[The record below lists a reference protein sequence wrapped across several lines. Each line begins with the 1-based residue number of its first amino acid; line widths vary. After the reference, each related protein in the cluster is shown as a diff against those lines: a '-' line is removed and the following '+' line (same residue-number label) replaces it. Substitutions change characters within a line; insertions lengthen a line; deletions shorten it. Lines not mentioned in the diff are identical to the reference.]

1 MSRGLPTSVCGSTLP
16 ALTRHQP
23 LVTCANASVFGGK
36 LEDTKRYQLATKQV
50 LSDGKRPKCT
60 NVSDP
65 ASVTAISERFKSHHP
80 ASDTLGSINGAQS
93 RDITQ
98 TTTTTLGAAI
108 YGQLVTADQLSQLEQ
123 QQNTATCDDLKG
135 EDASKL
141 LISLVKKRLSMCKP
155 EDESK
160 VVDSI
165 STSASVYGITQ
176 SAYANLD
183 PSYTAKRDL
192 NHQPMD
198 VIADSFSFPTGS
210 HPTDYAT
217 NQSTAMDVGGY
228 VEASSYVV
236 PGRSV
241 LTSPQ
246 ANFPCSPPP
255 TDAPTCTRGKTV
267 GDVKPTTVAGG
278 AIQSVYTL
286 REHEQRPLMKM
297 SVNLIRTYKNINEAY
312 YRKKRRLR
320 ELATEDNSQK
330 RDRKGSV
337 TNTLPNGVTTVMN
350 STSFCQLGSTA
361 GGTVTCHHHCLH
373 HHHHHYH
380 HCQQSTVQ
388 TASGPGLPITLP
400 PHRCMPLTY
409 GTGPPGVVP
418 LSCCQAMCRPPGP
431 SSRHLGPQPP
441 SPTAAMHPSSTVHS
455 FNVTC
460 PVKPLQSSA
469 KDTPTYR
476 YLHQNSHDPGPSLI
490 QATSGPIPPNSS
502 TTIRSGCLVA
512 PLPMS
517 TNSSCCPHGS
527 QISNVPVGTVS
538 TANGTVNPYFHHGFV
553 RTGDVWHDRYK
564 ILALIG
570 KGTFGQVVRALDEH
584 TGEEVAIKVI
594 KNKRS
599 FLQQAEVEIKLL
611 REMSAFQV
619 NEQVAVEVGANYIVN
634 LKAHFN
640 HHGHLCLV
648 FELLSYNLYDLLV
661 NTNYRGV
668 SLNLTRKFAQQ
679 LCAALVFLSR
689 PDVQVIHCDL
699 KPENILLV
707 NPKRSAIKVVD
718 FGSSCHVS
726 EKVYQYIQSRFYRSP
741 EVLLNLDYGLGI
753 DMWSLGCILVE
764 MHTGEPLFSG
774 SNELE
779 QLLQI
784 IEVLGCPPVSMVE
797 TSPKLS
803 TFFETIPS
811 YPGTASQPTQS
822 NQTDLLLPAT
832 SGLSWFKPK
841 RIWHKQDWT
850 HECTFLGVGARPL
863 RSVVGADT
871 GGPQGRRLGEPGHT
885 PEDYEKFVDLVQRML
900 VYEPRQRIRPEEAL
914 AHRFFVRKDDGQSTA
929 HSVIATSSSV
939 NTVVGGVIATTI
951 ALPPSTTTTT
961 NTTGKFPNTHV
972 FPSKSPHAEK
982 LVSNQCTTDQE
993 MPPSYLTFAP
1003 NQIPKSPPASG
1014 CNPSGL
1020 TIPHATVADS

>member
-23 LVTCANASVFGGK
+23 LVTCANASVCGGK
-36 LEDTKRYQLATKQV
+36 LEDTKRYQLAAKQV
-50 LSDGKRPKCT
+50 LSDGKRPKSRVPIMDDIPLQGST
-60 NVSDP
+60 NG
-65 ASVTAISERFKSHHP
+65 TQSHDLP
-80 ASDTLGSINGAQS
+80 
-93 RDITQ
+93 Q
-98 TTTTTLGAAI
+98 TTMTTTLGAAI

-123 QQNTATCDDLKG
+123 QQNTATCDDSKG
-135 EDASKL
+135 DDASKL

-160 VVDSI
+160 VVDCI
-165 STSASVYGITQ
+165 STSAAVYGITQ

-183 PSYTAKRDL
+183 PSYNAKRDL

-198 VIADSFSFPTGS
+198 VIVDSFSSPTGS
-210 HPTDYAT
+210 HPTDYVIS
-217 NQSTAMDVGGY
+217 QSTAMDLGGY
-228 VEASSYVV
+228 VEASSYVI
-236 PGRSV
+236 PGRTV
-241 LTSPQ
+241 LASPQ
-246 ANFPCSPPP
+246 TNFACSPPP
-255 TDAPTCTRGKTV
+255 TDAPTCARGKTA
-267 GDVKPTTVAGG
+267 GDVRPTAVASDVT
-278 AIQSVYTL
+278 QSVCTL

-337 TNTLPNGVTTVMN
+337 TNTLPNGLTTVMN
-350 STSFCQLGSTA
+350 NTNFCQLGSTA

-380 HCQQSTVQ
+380 HCPQSTVQ
-388 TASGPGLPITLP
+388 TASGPSLPVTLP
-400 PHRCMPLTY
+400 SHRCVPLTC
-409 GTGPPGVVP
+409 GTCPSGVVP
-418 LSCCQAMCRPPGP
+418 LSCCQAMCRLPGP
-431 SSRHLGPQPP
+431 SNRHLAPQPP
-441 SPTAAMHPSSTVHS
+441 SPVATLHPSSTVPS

-476 YLHQNSHDPGPSLI
+476 YLHQHSYDSGPSLL
-490 QATSGPIPPNSS
+490 QATSGSIPPNSS
-502 TTIRSGCLVA
+502 ITVRSGCLVA
-512 PLPMS
+512 PLPMPA
-517 TNSSCCPHGS
+517 NAPCCPRGS
-527 QISNVPVGTVS
+527 QISNVPPGTLS
-538 TANGTVNPYFHHGFV
+538 TANGTVTSYFHHGFV

-619 NEQVAVEVGANYIVN
+619 NEQMAVEVGANYIVN

-707 NPKRSAIKVVD
+707 NPKRSAIKVID

-726 EKVYQYIQSRFYRSP
+726 EKVYQYIQSRFYR
-741 EVLLNLDYGLGI
+741 
-753 DMWSLGCILVE
+753 
-764 MHTGEPLFSG
+764 
-774 SNELE
+774 
-779 QLLQI
+779 
-784 IEVLGCPPVSMVE
+784 
-797 TSPKLS
+797 
-803 TFFETIPS
+803 
-811 YPGTASQPTQS
+811 
-822 NQTDLLLPAT
+822 
-832 SGLSWFKPK
+832 
-841 RIWHKQDWT
+841 
-850 HECTFLGVGARPL
+850 
-863 RSVVGADT
+863 
-871 GGPQGRRLGEPGHT
+871 
-885 PEDYEKFVDLVQRML
+885 
-900 VYEPRQRIRPEEAL
+900 
-914 AHRFFVRKDDGQSTA
+914 
-929 HSVIATSSSV
+929 
-939 NTVVGGVIATTI
+939 
-951 ALPPSTTTTT
+951 
-961 NTTGKFPNTHV
+961 
-972 FPSKSPHAEK
+972 
-982 LVSNQCTTDQE
+982 
-993 MPPSYLTFAP
+993 
-1003 NQIPKSPPASG
+1003 
-1014 CNPSGL
+1014 
-1020 TIPHATVADS
+1020 

>member
-1 MSRGLPTSVCGSTLP
+1 MSRGLPTSICGSTLP

-23 LVTCANASVFGGK
+23 LVTCANASVCGGK
-36 LEDTKRYQLATKQV
+36 LEDTKRYQLAAKQV
-50 LSDGKRPKCT
+50 LSDGKRPKCSANGT
-60 NVSDP
+60 QSHD
-65 ASVTAISERFKSHHP
+65 TA
-80 ASDTLGSINGAQS
+80 
-93 RDITQ
+93 Q
-98 TTTTTLGAAI
+98 TTVTTTLGAAI

-135 EDASKL
+135 DDASKL

-160 VVDSI
+160 VVDCV
-165 STSASVYGITQ
+165 STSAAMYGITQ

-183 PSYTAKRDL
+183 PSYTAKREL

-198 VIADSFSFPTGS
+198 VIADSFSSPIGS
-210 HPTDYAT
+210 HPTDYAIS
-217 NQSTAMDVGGY
+217 QSTAMDLGGY

-236 PGRSV
+236 PGRTV
-241 LTSPQ
+241 LASPQ
-246 ANFPCSPPP
+246 TNFPCSPPP
-255 TDAPTCTRGKTV
+255 ADALTCTRGKTA
-267 GDVKPTTVAGG
+267 GDAKPTAAAGG
-278 AIQSVYTL
+278 VTQSVCTF

-337 TNTLPNGVTTVMN
+337 TNTLPNGLTTVMN
-350 STSFCQLGSTA
+350 NTNFCQLGSTA
-361 GGTVTCHHHCLH
+361 GGTVTCHYHCLH

-380 HCQQSTVQ
+380 HCPQSTVQ
-388 TASGPGLPITLP
+388 TTSGPSLPITLP
-400 PHRCMPLTY
+400 PHRCVPLTY
-409 GTGPPGVVP
+409 GTGPSAVVP
-418 LSCCQAMCRPPGP
+418 LSCCQAMCRLPGP
-431 SSRHLGPQPP
+431 NSRHLAPQPP
-441 SPTAAMHPSSTVHS
+441 SPAAALHPSSTVHS

-476 YLHQNSHDPGPSLI
+476 CLHQHSYDSGPSLL

-502 TTIRSGCLVA
+502 TTVRSGCLVA
-512 PLPMS
+512 PLPMPA
-517 TNSSCCPHGS
+517 NAQCCPHGS
-527 QISNVPVGTVS
+527 QISNVPVGTLS
-538 TANGTVNPYFHHGFV
+538 TANGTVTSYFHHGFV

-570 KGTFGQVVRALDEH
+570 KGTFGQSSLSDCHSAIRRTQTRA
-584 TGEEVAIKVI
+584 
-594 KNKRS
+594 RS
-599 FLQQAEVEIKLL
+599 FAC
-611 REMSAFQV
+611 
-619 NEQVAVEVGANYIVN
+619 VADGVGRRRLCIN

-707 NPKRSAIKVVD
+707 NPKRSAIKVID

-803 TFFETIPS
+803 TFFETVPS
-811 YPGTASQPTQS
+811 CPGMPSQPAQS
-822 NQTDLLLPAT
+822 NPTDLLLPAT

-850 HECTFLGVGARPL
+850 HECNFLGVGARPL
-863 RSVVGADT
+863 RSVVGADI

-914 AHRFFVRKDDGQSTA
+914 AHRFFLRKDDGQPTA
-929 HSVIATSSSV
+929 HSVTITSSSSV
-939 NTVVGGVIATTI
+939 NTVVGGVI
-951 ALPPSTTTTT
+951 TTTTALPSCTTNAT

-972 FPSKSPHAEK
+972 FPSKSPHMEK
-982 LVSNQCTTDQE
+982 LGSNQCTTDQE

-1003 NQIPKSPPASG
+1003 NQIPKSPVASG
-1014 CNPSGL
+1014 CNSSGL
-1020 TIPHATVADS
+1020 TIPHTTVTDS